1 MGEMGKKKQL
11 QWDGVGS
18 ERNYVQFYFYI
29 SISIFRLNSPSINV
43 YIYMSNH
50 FSRLGCFGLLTK
62 ICSDLKII
70 FTVACKCHCIRFKS
84 IDLKVI

>member
-43 YIYMSNH
+43 YIYVQSL
-50 FSRLGCFGLLTK
+50 F
-62 ICSDLKII
+62 
-70 FTVACKCHCIRFKS
+70 
-84 IDLKVI
+84 